1 MVVRE
6 QKDHN
11 TKEQIVLLKAS
22 EDTIIFRSI
31 TIIIVVIH
39 NLRYVTFLYSSH
51 IIEQKPRQSIT
62 TLSKLHL
69 RKITGIL

>member
-39 NLRYVTFLYSSH
+39 NLRYVRFLCCSH
-51 IIEQKPRQSIT
+51 IIEQKPRKSIIADFIAKE
-62 TLSKLHL
+62 L
-69 RKITGIL
+69 ILYT

>member
-39 NLRYVTFLYSSH
+39 NLRYVRFLYCSH
-51 IIEQKPRQSIT
+51 IIEQKPRQSIKY
-62 TLSKLHL
+62 KLTSL
-69 RKITGIL
+69 RYPNCI

>member
-39 NLRYVTFLYSSH
+39 NLCYVTFLCSSH
-51 IIEQKPRQSIT
+51 IIEQKPR
-62 TLSKLHL
+62 
-69 RKITGIL
+69 

>member
-31 TIIIVVIH
+31 TIIIVDIH
-39 NLRYVTFLYSSH
+39 NLRYVRFLYSSH
-51 IIEQKPRQSIT
+51 FQPRC
-62 TLSKLHL
+62 LANCNFFL
-69 RKITGIL
+69 